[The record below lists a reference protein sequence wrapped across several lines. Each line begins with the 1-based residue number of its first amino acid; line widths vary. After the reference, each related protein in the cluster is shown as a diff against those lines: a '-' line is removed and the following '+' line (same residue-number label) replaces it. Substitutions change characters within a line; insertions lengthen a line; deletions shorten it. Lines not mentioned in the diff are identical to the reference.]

1 MTMKTVTWLA
11 TVAAV
16 SVLVGAAPV
25 MAQTKPGCDPAKT
38 PAKVEGQVV
47 KVDSRQ
53 NTVTV
58 RDADG
63 TTHEFQASKETI
75 KDFKVGDRIEANLR
89 SVPSC

>member
-1 MTMKTVTWLA
+1 MKIVTWLA

-25 MAQTKPGCDPAKT
+25 TAQPKPDCDPAKT

-47 KVDSRQ
+47 KVDSSQ
-53 NTVTV
+53 NKVTV
-58 RDADG
+58 RGTDG

-75 KDFKVGDRIEANLR
+75 KEFKVGDRIEANLR
-89 SVPSC
+89 SAPSC